1 MKLIKKPHMLN
12 TILHKGRR
20 QRKCDSS
27 LEEKIQ
33 RYTAYMYILTKR
45 HQKFRT
51 FRNWRKKPWD
61 WEPELGISGGS
72 GS

>member
-33 RYTAYMYILTKR
+33 RYTAYIYTDQTTSKISDISELE
-45 HQKFRT
+45 
-51 FRNWRKKPWD
+51 KKT
-61 WEPELGISGGS
+61 LGLGA
-72 GS
+72 

>member
-33 RYTAYMYILTKR
+33 RYAAYIYTDQTTSEFSDISELK
-45 HQKFRT
+45 
-51 FRNWRKKPWD
+51 KKPWD